1 MIRPRRVRGVIL
13 DVDGTL
19 LDSNDAHA
27 RAWVR
32 ALALG
37 DHHVPFE
44 RVRQLIGM
52 GGDKLIPALTG
63 LDPHDAAG
71 RLIADRRRR
80 IFLQDYLPLLTA
92 QPGSRNLLRLLE
104 ARGIR
109 RVVASSAEEAELLR
123 ELRAAQVEDLV
134 EHVVSKDQAG
144 GHSKPDPDPVRSALE
159 YLGIPPAEVVMIGDT
174 PYDIEAAAR
183 AGVSTIALR
192 CGGWSSQ
199 DLADALAVY
208 DDPQDLV
215 NEVDSSPFAGRQ
227 AA

>member
-1 MIRPRRVRGVIL
+1 MIRSRRIRGAIL

-37 DHHVPFE
+37 GHEVPFE
-44 RVRQLIGM
+44 RVRRLIGM

-71 RLIADRRRR
+71 RLIADRRRQ
-80 IFLQDYLPLLTA
+80 IFRQDYLPLLGPH
-92 QPGSRNLLRLLE
+92 PGARNLLVLLQ

-109 RVVASSAEEAELLR
+109 RVVASSADDSELLS
-123 ELRAAQVEDLV
+123 ELQAARVEDLV

-144 GHSKPDPDPVRSALE
+144 GHSKPDPDPIRSALDC
-159 YLGIPPAEVVMIGDT
+159 LGMETTEVVMIGDT

-183 AGVSTIALR
+183 AGVPTIALR

-199 DLADALAVY
+199 DLADAVAVY

-215 NEVDSSPFAGRQ
+215 NEIGSSPFAGRE